1 MFYWILIILG
11 AVAAIVG
18 TGLWKKEPAGTKR
31 KKTYAWTAYLSFVIY
46 LLGIIGQFESV
57 LSQIQPLLFVWLI
70 AVPIIML
77 AIVFFE
83 RKKDK

>member
-1 MFYWILIILG
+1 MFNRILIILG
-11 AVAAIVG
+11 AIAAIVG
-18 TGLWKKEPAGTKR
+18 TGLWKKEPTGTKR
-31 KKTYAWTAYLSFVIY
+31 KKIYALTAYISFVIY